1 MFNSFLRVVSSMANA
16 KKLEIIC
23 LKTVIESGLEIDGE
37 SVPAPLLDK
46 LREMREINGNYATQ
60 DNLDRIS
67 NIEVYYD
74 GETINLS
81 ILINGKLHYIFCKK
95 HTSTPINKALLHLVD
110 LNEHALMEVDIFSN
124 GDSTIVELSCKD
136 SGWKWSLS
144 LEIRYIIVVCYKM
157 INN

>member
-1 MFNSFLRVVSSMANA
+1 MANA

-37 SVPAPLLDK
+37 SIPAPLLDK
-46 LREMREINGNYATQ
+46 LKEMREINGNYATQ

-81 ILINGKLHYIFCKK
+81 LKINGKIHNIFLKK
-95 HTSTPINKALLHLVD
+95 HTLTKLCC
-110 LNEHALMEVDIFSN
+110 
-124 GDSTIVELSCKD
+124 T
-136 SGWKWSLS
+136 
-144 LEIRYIIVVCYKM
+144 
-157 INN
+157 